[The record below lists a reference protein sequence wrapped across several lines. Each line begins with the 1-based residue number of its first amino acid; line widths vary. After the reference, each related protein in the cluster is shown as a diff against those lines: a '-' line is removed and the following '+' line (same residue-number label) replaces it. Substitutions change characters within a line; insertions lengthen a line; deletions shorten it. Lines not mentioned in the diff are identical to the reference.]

1 MLLKQAIRPAKLTL
15 LFCTLF
21 LANLTLKSQSHSN
34 GDMTQFYIVSIVFV
48 VLIVGGVMSFFVSNK
63 KKKD

>member
-1 MLLKQAIRPAKLTL
+1 MLLKQTIRPLKLALLLSL
-15 LFCTLF
+15 LFV
-21 LANLTLKSQSHSN
+21 ANLTLKSQSKGD
-34 GDMTQFYIVSIVFV
+34 GDMTQFYVVSIVFV